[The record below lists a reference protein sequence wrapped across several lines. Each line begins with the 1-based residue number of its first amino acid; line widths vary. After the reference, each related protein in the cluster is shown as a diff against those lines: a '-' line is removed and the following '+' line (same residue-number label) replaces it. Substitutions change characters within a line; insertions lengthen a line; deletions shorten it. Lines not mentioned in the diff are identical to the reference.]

1 MHIFFV
7 LPLLIIL
14 FVVIAVLITAGNIVR
29 SIFSVF
35 SFRRKNRTR
44 ESTRNNNDRTYT
56 SYEKRA
62 KVFGPNEGEYVDF
75 EEVKEKQ

>member
-1 MHIFFV
+1 MHILFFIGIFF
-7 LPLLIIL
+7 LFIIL
-14 FVVIAVLITAGNIVR
+14 VALLSLRNIIR

-35 SFRRKNRTR
+35 TFRRKK
-44 ESTRNNNDRTYT
+44 NNGGTTNSSNNRTYT

-75 EEVKEKQ
+75 EEVKDK